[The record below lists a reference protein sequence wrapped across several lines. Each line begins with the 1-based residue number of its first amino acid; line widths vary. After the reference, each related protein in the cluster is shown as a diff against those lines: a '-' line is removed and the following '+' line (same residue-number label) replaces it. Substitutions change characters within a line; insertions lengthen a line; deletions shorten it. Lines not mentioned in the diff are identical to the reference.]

1 MEKFIAIFKLGFKY
15 LYRYRRRY
23 SFLVAAL
30 IFGFAIVTFITSL
43 KDGMYD
49 NVYYAAQSHYAGDI
63 VAVGYDDNTAGN
75 YTQHLGQDE
84 ISAILNAADRAGINP
99 QYTVLRT
106 IYSIDGTVHFNGKV
120 IQLKYLM
127 GCDWDKEAH
136 LFNKMNFD
144 EPINSIQSF
153 NQGFNLG
160 DEDIILS
167 VPVAQQLSVKT
178 GDNIILETETRWGQ
192 KNTGVFIVRGIVKD
206 TSIFGYYKAYIS
218 RLSLNRL
225 TDFED
230 GDCSAIGFFFNDPGT
245 AEQKRRQL
253 QNILSQQIQ
262 IGPLVYDRDKMVFEK
277 YLPWTGIRVFLY
289 TLPVYL
295 SEISDLLD
303 AMNIITYL
311 LYIMMLL
318 IILVSAAVTYRLILH
333 ERAKELGT
341 MRIIGFYG
349 GDLRMVLWTEVL
361 VIGFISLIAG
371 FILAKILSWAVS
383 FLSFSWFPG
392 FEIFMKDGKLSPLY
406 LPKTML
412 VNILLIFI
420 VLFTMALLPSIRISR
435 KNLPGL
441 LSGEPL

>member
-1 MEKFIAIFKLGFKY
+1 MEKFYAVFKLGLKY

-23 SFLVAAL
+23 GFLMAAL
-30 IFGFAIVTFITSL
+30 IFGFAVVTFITSI

-63 VAVGYDDNTAGN
+63 VAIGYDTNSSGDYAH
-75 YTQHLGQDE
+75 HLGQDE
-84 ISAILNAADRAGINP
+84 ISAILNAADQTGINP

-106 IYSIDGTVHFNGKV
+106 LYGVDGIIHFNGNAIK
-120 IQLKYLM
+120 LKYLM

-136 LFNKMNFD
+136 LLNKMNFE
-144 EPINSIQSF
+144 EPLSSILD
-153 NQGFNLG
+153 N
-160 DEDIILS
+160 EDIIIS
-167 VPVAQQLSVKT
+167 VPIAQQLGAKI
-178 GDNIILETETRWGQ
+178 GDNVILEALTRWGQ
-192 KNTGVFIVRGIVKD
+192 KNTGIFIVREIVKD

-225 TDFED
+225 VDFND
-230 GDCSAIGFFFNDPGT
+230 GDCSSIGFFFDDPRT
-245 AEQKRRQL
+245 AEYKRIQL
-253 QNILSQQIQ
+253 QSVLSKQIQ
-262 IGPLVYDRDKMVFEK
+262 MGPLVYNRDQMTLERDR
-277 YLPWTGIRVFLY
+277 PWEGIRVFLY

-295 SEISDLLD
+295 SEISNLLD

-349 GDLRMVLWTEVL
+349 SDLRLVLWTEVF
-361 VIGFISLIAG
+361 VIGIISLIAG
-371 FILAKILSWAVS
+371 FILAQIFSWAVS
-383 FLSFSWFPG
+383 FLSFSWLPG
-392 FEIFMKDGKLSPLY
+392 FEIFMKNGKLLPLY
-406 LPKTML
+406 LLKTMF
-412 VNILLIFI
+412 VNILLVFM
-420 VLFTMALLPSIRISR
+420 VLFVMALLPSIRASQ

>member
-1 MEKFIAIFKLGFKY
+1 MEKFFAVFKLGLKY

-23 SFLVAAL
+23 GFLMAAL
-30 IFGFAIVTFITSL
+30 IFGFAVVTFITSL

-49 NVYYAAQSHYAGDI
+49 NVYYSAQSHYAGDV
-63 VAVGYDDNTAGN
+63 VAIGYDINVTNGDFA
-75 YTQHLGQDE
+75 HRLGQNE
-84 ISAILNAADRAGINP
+84 ISAILNAADQAGINP

-106 IYSIDGTVHFNGKV
+106 IYGVDGIIHFNGNA

-136 LFNKMNFD
+136 LLNKMNFE
-144 EPINSIQSF
+144 EPLSST
-153 NQGFNLG
+153 LG
-160 DEDIILS
+160 NEDIILS
-167 VPVAQQLSVKT
+167 APVARQLGVKM
-178 GDNIILETETRWGQ
+178 GDNVILETMTRWGQ
-192 KNTGVFIVRGIVKD
+192 KNTGIFIVKGIVKD
-206 TSIFGYYKAYIS
+206 TSIFGYYKVYIS

-225 TDFED
+225 EGYDDE
-230 GDCSAIGFFFNDPGT
+230 DCSSIGFFFDKHGD
-245 AEQKRRQL
+245 AELKRRQL
-253 QNILSQQIQ
+253 QNILSKQIQ
-262 IGPLVYDRDKMVFEK
+262 IGPLVYNRDQMALERDR
-277 YLPWTGIRVFLY
+277 PWEGIRVFLY

-295 SEISDLLD
+295 SEISELLE

-311 LYIMMLL
+311 LYVMMLL

-349 GDLRMVLWTEVL
+349 SDLRLVLWTEVF
-361 VIGFISLIAG
+361 VIGIISLIAG
-371 FILAKILSWAVS
+371 FILAQILSWAVS

-406 LPKTML
+406 LPKTMF
-412 VNILLIFI
+412 VNILLVFI
-420 VLFTMALLPSIRISR
+420 VLFVMALLPSIRASR

>member
-1 MEKFIAIFKLGFKY
+1 MEKLFALFKLGLKY

-23 SFLVAAL
+23 GFLVTAL
-30 IFGFAIVTFITSL
+30 IFGFAIVTFITSI
-43 KDGMYD
+43 KDGMYE
-49 NVYYAAQSHYAGDI
+49 NVYYTAQSHYAGDI
-63 VAVGYDDNTAGN
+63 VAIGYDINTARD
-75 YTQHLGQDE
+75 YTHHLGQDE
-84 ISAILNAADRAGINP
+84 ISTILNAAAGINP

-106 IYSIDGTVHFNGKV
+106 IYGAGGIVHFNGNA

-127 GCDWDKEAH
+127 GCDWNKETH
-136 LFNKMNFD
+136 LLNKMNFVKPLD
-144 EPINSIQSF
+144 SI
-153 NQGFNLG
+153 LG

-167 VPVAQQLSVKT
+167 VPVAQRLGANM

-192 KNTGVFIVRGIVKD
+192 KNTGIFIVREIVRD

-225 TDFED
+225 IDYED
-230 GDCSAIGFFFNDPGT
+230 EDCSSVGFFFDDPGVS
-245 AEQKRRQL
+245 EQKRGQL
-253 QNILSQQIQ
+253 QNILSKQLQM
-262 IGPLVYDRDKMVFEK
+262 GPLVYDRDQMALERDR
-277 YLPWTGIRVFLY
+277 PWDGIRIFLY

-295 SEISDLLD
+295 SEVSGLLD
-303 AMNIITYL
+303 VMNIITYL
-311 LYIMMLL
+311 LYLMMLI

-349 GDLRMVLWTEVL
+349 SDLRLVLWTEVL

-371 FILAKILSWAVS
+371 LILAQILGWAVS
-383 FLSFSWFPG
+383 LLSFSWFPS
-392 FEIFMKDGKLSPLY
+392 FEIFMKNGKLSPLY

-412 VNILLIFI
+412 VNVLLVFI
-420 VLFTMALLPSIRISR
+420 VLFAMALSPSIRVSR
-435 KNLPGL
+435 KNLSGL